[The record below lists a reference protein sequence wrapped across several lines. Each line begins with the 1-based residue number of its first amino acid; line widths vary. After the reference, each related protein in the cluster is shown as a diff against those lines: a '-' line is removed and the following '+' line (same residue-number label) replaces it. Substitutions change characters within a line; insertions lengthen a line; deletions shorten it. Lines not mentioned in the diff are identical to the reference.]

1 MNDIAFTTTNP
12 IVISRLLLLLL
23 LFTAAAA
30 AAAADDDD
38 VRVNSIDEMI
48 IRNDGSSSSNNNN
61 NSVKGKICSIT
72 TQSNYLGIFEIHS
85 LVKNSIAVFHSGVG
99 TVPNNERK
107 LPYYVCY
114 TTTGGWLVGW
124 LLLYLRFFVGGGE
137 YQPTSQTS
145 TAIKTSRIFAD
156 VTANYSF
163 PSFRCCVYVQSAK
176 GKLLHVDWY
185 NPTFLILLL
194 ITGMSHTHH
203 IVSEKI
209 EGFHHQENCCYQ
221 SSCC

>member
-1 MNDIAFTTTNP
+1 M
-12 IVISRLLLLLL
+12 
-23 LFTAAAA
+23 
-30 AAAADDDD
+30 
-38 VRVNSIDEMI
+38 
-48 IRNDGSSSSNNNN
+48 
-61 NSVKGKICSIT
+61 
-72 TQSNYLGIFEIHS
+72 
-85 LVKNSIAVFHSGVG
+85 
-99 TVPNNERK
+99 PNNERK

-124 LLLYLRFFVGGGE
+124 LLLYLRFFVGGE

-221 SSCC
+221 SSCCWMMGSSIKQRQPTTYITGVAIIKTTFEKNVNSTSINGAKEQPEAGTPSHQANRLPLQYCNLETTTE